1 MQKDVATAFA
11 GGGATALYQQRTI
24 ETVTHVTEGS
34 LALKMEPEVITTADR
49 RSEARLRGY
58 EGEDCR
64 ECGNFTL
71 VRNGT
76 CLKCDTCGG
85 TSGCS

>member
-1 MQKDVATAFA
+1 LDGLRVRCVADV
-11 GGGATALYQQRTI
+11 
-24 ETVTHVTEGS
+24 
-34 LALKMEPEVITTADR
+34 
-49 RSEARLRGY
+49 RGY

-76 CLKCDTCGG
+76 CLKCDTGG
-85 TSGCS
+85 SMSGCS